1 MSFLILFSPDISK
14 DSIIKIFCCLSIS
27 STCRTSPK
35 HKMRESSPDMVI
47 ENRNEQFFIKF
58 MPAILI
64 MFSRKIFPPKIP
76 PKLNLTQQEK
86 HFAYQHE
93 ETICIS
99 PVKWGKQREN
109 YFHMNSPL
117 MMSTKPII
125 CWTCDKCER
134 SLKEYSNL
142 LLKIW

>member
-1 MSFLILFSPDISK
+1 MCHFFLAWTSNVSFLFCYNVFMFFLILFSPDNSK

-27 STCRTSPK
+27 SRCRTSPK

-58 MPAILI
+58 MSAILI

-76 PKLNLTQQEK
+76 PKLNLTQLEK

-93 ETICIS
+93 ESICIS
-99 PVKWGKQREN
+99 PVKWENNGKTI
-109 YFHMNSPL
+109 F
-117 MMSTKPII
+117 I
-125 CWTCDKCER
+125 WTAP
-134 SLKEYSNL
+134 
-142 LLKIW
+142 